1 MDTQKKEGTLSCQC
15 SINSEGTGSHDILW
29 LRTKYKFDQIKI
41 DESKSIL
48 VADENYLTET
58 ISSILEDSNLIVDTV
73 QNGAQVLKKII
84 NKHYDVVV
92 MEDNLPG
99 LNGYE
104 MAQIIKNMS
113 PDTKIILMTRD
124 EDWDETLK
132 GTTADVD
139 AVLLKPFAP
148 EELLKVIKKSI
159 NQQSNNIEKIIKLP
173 FA

>member
-1 MDTQKKEGTLSCQC
+1 
-15 SINSEGTGSHDILW
+15 
-29 LRTKYKFDQIKI
+29 
-41 DESKSIL
+41 
-48 VADENYLTET
+48 
-58 ISSILEDSNLIVDTV
+58 
-73 QNGAQVLKKII
+73 
-84 NKHYDVVV
+84 

-113 PDTKIILMTRD
+113 SDTKIILMTRD
-124 EDWDETLK
+124 EYWDETLK
-132 GTTADVD
+132 GTTSDVD

-159 NQQSNNIEKIIKLP
+159 NQQKDNVEKIIKLP

>member
-1 MDTQKKEGTLSCQC
+1 MDTQKKEGTLSRQC
-15 SINSEGTGSHDILW
+15 SINSESTGSNDILW
-29 LRTKYKFDQIKI
+29 LRTKYECDQIKI
-41 DESKSIL
+41 GESKSIL

-58 ISSILEDSNLIVDTV
+58 ISFILEDSNLIVDAV

-113 PDTKIILMTRD
+113 SDTKIILMTRD
-124 EDWDETLK
+124 EYWDETLK
-132 GTTADVD
+132 GTTSDVD

-159 NQQSNNIEKIIKLP
+159 NQQKDNVEKIIKLP

>member
-1 MDTQKKEGTLSCQC
+1 M
-15 SINSEGTGSHDILW
+15 
-29 LRTKYKFDQIKI
+29 
-41 DESKSIL
+41 
-48 VADENYLTET
+48 
-58 ISSILEDSNLIVDTV
+58 
-73 QNGAQVLKKII
+73 
-84 NKHYDVVV
+84 
-92 MEDNLPG
+92 
-99 LNGYE
+99 NGYE

-113 PDTKIILMTRD
+113 SDTKIILMTRD